1 MKISELKK
9 YIRETILAELG
20 ENIAY
25 KVTGRTGETA
35 VQSFPDSTSASKFK
49 QENPNVSS
57 IKKLEE
63 KRR

>member
-25 KVTGRTGETA
+25 KVTGGTGETA
-35 VQSFPDSTSASKFK
+35 IQSFPDSTSANEFK
-49 QENPNVSS
+49 QKNPNVSS
-57 IKKLEE
+57 IEKLEE